1 MVENKKYTLI
11 SEENYEEAMTNTVEP
26 FLRKLRTDGFMK
38 LSDGRR
44 IHYEY
49 YITENAKAS
58 IVIVHGYTEM
68 AEKFREMMYYFICNE
83 YNVFALDHMGHGYSS
98 RQTDD
103 PNLAHIESFD
113 MYADDLNSFVEEIVK
128 PNSASLPLYI
138 FSHSM
143 GGAISVLHMQRFP
156 GVFEKAVLS
165 APMILP
171 KTAGIPQKIT
181 KIMTKFFT
189 LIGKGGE
196 MVFTEHP
203 FNPDRT
209 YLESGDTSKAR
220 FDYVHGIRKKHIEYR
235 TCATTYRWLDEALRI
250 SKELVNKKK
259 CEKITAKVFIFQAEN
274 DSMVEPMA
282 QVKFMYRVKDAVL
295 MRVMNT
301 KHELYLSED
310 DVMEKYLRMIFDFLE
325 E

>member
-1 MVENKKYTLI
+1 MTENMKFTLVP
-11 SEENYEEAMTNTVEP
+11 EENYEAVMTETVEP
-26 FLRKLRTDGFMK
+26 FLRNLRTDGFMK

-58 IVIVHGYTEM
+58 VVIVHGYTEM
-68 AEKFREMMYYFICNE
+68 AEKFREMMYYFILGG
-83 YNVFALDHMGHGYSS
+83 YSVFALDHMGHGYSS

-113 MYADDLNSFVEEIVK
+113 MYADDLNLFVEKVVK
-128 PNSASLPLYI
+128 PNSDGLPLHI

-143 GGAISVLHMQRFP
+143 GGAISVLHMQRYR
-156 GVFEKAVLS
+156 GVFEKAILS
-165 APMILP
+165 APMIMP
-171 KTAGIPQKIT
+171 KTAGIPQSIT
-181 KIMTKFFT
+181 KIMTDFFT

-220 FDYVHGIRKKHIEYR
+220 FDYVHGIRKKHVEYQ
-235 TCATTYRWLDEALRI
+235 TCATTYRWLSEALRI
-250 SKELVNKKK
+250 SKELRNKKK
-259 CEKITAKVFIFQAEN
+259 CEKITSEILLFQAEN
-274 DSMVEPMA
+274 DSMVEPVA
-282 QVKFMYRVKDAVL
+282 QEKFISSVKKARLVK
-295 MRVMNT
+295 VMNT